1 MEGTYTSTELP
12 TLSYGPP
19 PPEMMRAEYYLRISL
34 NMRTSTLEPSEAG
47 AEVVG
52 VEEAGEE
59 VEGLIQFLR
68 ELYLM

>member
-1 MEGTYTSTELP
+1 
-12 TLSYGPP
+12 
-19 PPEMMRAEYYLRISL
+19 MMRAEYYLRISL
-34 NMRTSTLEPSEAG
+34 NMRTSTLTLEPSEAG

-59 VEGLIQFLR
+59 VEELIQFLR

>member
-1 MEGTYTSTELP
+1 
-12 TLSYGPP
+12 
-19 PPEMMRAEYYLRISL
+19 
-34 NMRTSTLEPSEAG
+34 MRTSTLEPSEAG